1 MDIQPVISA
10 AIRNAVRKGI
20 RDIRR
25 DPNRSIRMLVELGM
39 QFGTG
44 AQQQRF
50 FTGAYSLLKKQNS
63 PYYVLVSS
71 LIQNVNPHTLETV
84 GINVGY
90 LSWTVGAKTIRA
102 YEKKQGVNVPWT
114 LLVDISKS
122 LKPSLDLSAMVTQGQ
137 QLGIHTYFLFVGKD
151 TADLGSILTA
161 AEQHQNCAFFLLSCD
176 DWMNHQLADS
186 DALLSNILIVPHSGK
201 DVPPDVSQRLS
212 QKKRMF
218 GLNCTY
224 NAATINHY
232 LSDAFLSSVVRQGY
246 PFLFFIPAEDCD
258 DATREHMYEKVLS
271 IRNKGRF
278 PLFPIELP
286 IDIQQVDH
294 IISNERC
301 MLTLAADGSVD
312 YPKGFK
318 HISLQQNT
326 LEELIHLTMPRVRRH
341 H

>member
-71 LIQNVNPHTLETV
+71 LIQGVDPHTLETV
-84 GINVGY
+84 GINIGY
-90 LSWTVGAKTIRA
+90 NSWTEGAKTIRA

-114 LLVDISKS
+114 LLVDVSKPLKEILDFSS
-122 LKPSLDLSAMVTQGQ
+122 LVEQGQ
-137 QLGIHTYFLFVGKD
+137 QMGIYTYFLFIGKD
-151 TADLGSILTA
+151 TVDLDVILSV
-161 AEQHQNCAFFLLSCD
+161 AEQHRRCAFFLLSCD
-176 DWMNHQLADS
+176 DWMNHQLTDS
-186 DALLSNILIVPHSGK
+186 DAPLSNMLIVPHSGK
-201 DVPPDVSQRLS
+201 NVPPDVGNRLL
-212 QKKRMF
+212 QKKRIF
-218 GLNCTY
+218 GLNCNY
-224 NAATINHY
+224 NAATIDHY
-232 LSDAFLSSVVRQGY
+232 LSDSFLSNVVRQGY
-246 PFLFFIPAEDCD
+246 PFLFFIPTVDCD
-258 DATREHMYEKVLS
+258 DATRERMYEKVLS
-271 IRNKGRF
+271 LRNNGRF

-301 MLTLAADGSVD
+301 MLTLAADGSVC
-312 YPKGFK
+312 YPKGYPQV
-318 HISLQQNT
+318 SLQQHT